1 MWWYYM
7 HIELCPC
14 CGSLLPTET
23 KKHLLFNSYLK
34 YFSLHIFFP
43 LALNGICM
51 VIFSSFFRAV
61 MQNHLLKGMGMAKSK
76 ESSDSFSAQGER
88 EVRSAPVP
96 AGLLCPVGA
105 CKEHCSTQK
114 KVIPHHWMRPC
125 MQKQK
130 PPFLPLTGGQGSPI
144 LLRWLWDAASFPN
157 AKWVWFRQK
166 PTTKKSRKNP
176 IFSGFSSACK

>member
-51 VIFSSFFRAV
+51 VIFSSFF
-61 MQNHLLKGMGMAKSK
+61 QGCDAKSFTKRDGDGK
-76 ESSDSFSAQGER
+76 EQRKLRQFFSPGWK
-88 EVRSAPVP
+88 
-96 AGLLCPVGA
+96 G
-105 CKEHCSTQK
+105 STQCPGASRIALSCGCLQGAMQHPK
-114 KVIPHHWMRPC
+114 EGDPPPLDEAMHAEAKTSISSLNGGAGQPHPAQMALGCCKLPKCKVSLI
-125 MQKQK
+125 
-130 PPFLPLTGGQGSPI
+130 
-144 LLRWLWDAASFPN
+144 
-157 AKWVWFRQK
+157 
-166 PTTKKSRKNP
+166 
-176 IFSGFSSACK
+176 